1 MKLSEHFDLN
11 EFTRSDYAKRNGI
24 NNLPNAEQTDNIRE
38 LCINVLEP
46 IRKHFQIPI
55 LISSGFRSKALNT
68 AIGGTKNSQHTTGE
82 AVDIDHDLSANVV
95 SNRMIF
101 DFIKSNLTFDQMI
114 AEFPKKGNPDWVH
127 VSFVSGSKNRNQIL
141 VAKKENGKTIY
152 INYKSDLDL
161 K

>member
-1 MKLSEHFDLN
+1 MKLSEHFDLG

-24 NNLPNAEQTDNIRE
+24 KNMPNPEQTDNLRE
-38 LCINVLEP
+38 LCVNVLEP

-55 LISSGFRSKALNT
+55 LISSGFRSKELNN
-68 AIGGTKNSQHTTGE
+68 AIGGAKNSQHVSGE

-114 AEFPKKGNPDWVH
+114 WEFGTFTNPDWVH
-127 VSFVSGSKNRNQIL
+127 VSYVGNGKNRNQIL
-141 VAKKENGKTIY
+141 RAIKHGGKTTY
-152 INYKSDLDL
+152 EKY
-161 K
+161 

>member
-1 MKLSEHFDLN
+1 MKLSEHFDLG

-24 NNLPNAEQTDNIRE
+24 KNMPNPEQTDNLRE
-38 LCINVLEP
+38 LCVNVLEP

-55 LISSGFRSKALNT
+55 LISSGFRSKELNN
-68 AIGGTKNSQHTTGE
+68 AIGGAKNSQHVSGE

-114 AEFPKKGNPDWVH
+114 WEFGTSTNPYWVH
-127 VSFVSGSKNRNQIL
+127 VSYVGNGKNRNQIL
-141 VAKKENGKTIY
+141 RAIKHGGKT
-152 INYKSDLDL
+152 NYEKY
-161 K
+161 

>member
-24 NNLPNAEQTDNIRE
+24 NNLPNAEQTDNLRE

-68 AIGGTKNSQHTTGE
+68 AIGGAKNSQHTTGE

-95 SNRMIF
+95 SNKMIF
-101 DFIKSNLTFDQMI
+101 DFIKNNLTVDQMI
-114 AEFPKKGNPDWVH
+114 WEFGTSTNPDWVH
-127 VSFVSGSKNRNQIL
+127 VSYVANGKNRNQIL
-141 VAKKENGKTIY
+141 RAIKHGGKTTY
-152 INYKSDLDL
+152 EKY
-161 K
+161 

>member
-1 MKLSEHFDLN
+1 MKLSEHFDLG

-24 NNLPNAEQTDNIRE
+24 KNMPNPEQTDNLRE
-38 LCINVLEP
+38 LCVNVLEP

-55 LISSGFRSKALNT
+55 LISSGFRSKELNN
-68 AIGGTKNSQHTTGE
+68 AIGGAKNSQHVSGE

-114 AEFPKKGNPDWVH
+114 WEFGTSNNPDWVH
-127 VSFVSGSKNRNQIL
+127 VSYVGNGKNRNQIL
-141 VAKKENGKTIY
+141 RAIKHGGKTTY
-152 INYKSDLDL
+152 EKY
-161 K
+161 

>member
-1 MKLSEHFDLN
+1 MKLSEHFDLG

-24 NNLPNAEQTDNIRE
+24 KNMPNPEQTDNLRE
-38 LCINVLEP
+38 LCVNVLEP

-55 LISSGFRSKALNT
+55 FISSGFRSKELNN
-68 AIGGTKNSQHTTGE
+68 AIGGAKNSQHVSGE

-114 AEFPKKGNPDWVH
+114 WEFGTSTNPDWVH
-127 VSFVSGSKNRNQIL
+127 VSYVGNGKNRNQIL
-141 VAKKENGKTIY
+141 RAIKHGGKTTY
-152 INYKSDLDL
+152 EKY
-161 K
+161 